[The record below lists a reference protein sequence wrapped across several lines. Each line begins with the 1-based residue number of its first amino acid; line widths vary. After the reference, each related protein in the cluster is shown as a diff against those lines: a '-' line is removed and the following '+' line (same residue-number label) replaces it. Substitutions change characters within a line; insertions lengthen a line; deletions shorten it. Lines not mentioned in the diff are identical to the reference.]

1 MKTGLNKD
9 AMIQAYRNTSFRME
23 ERGASDY
30 KYYSELLEADL
41 KLLGENTGKYYDKFV
56 EKVMA
61 IYGAKSRQ
69 ASAMIVGPARFK
81 VTHKANEAER
91 RHTDHFNHWRERYF
105 KLVNRVRKLSVAENI
120 ISDSEHLTKLE
131 ALKAQYKLEGKPHYA
146 MTNLNAKIR
155 YYKKKVEQLEAR
167 EKLSDLFS
175 ELMIP
180 DGRIYFSNERL
191 VVEHNS
197 KPDKTT
203 IDDIKSHGFKYSP
216 KTQTWVR
223 QFTGNAV
230 RSGKLLAK
238 KLNSKSEV
246 IDEN

>member
-1 MKTGLNKD
+1 MLDKTR
-9 AMIQAYRNTSFRME
+9 MIQAYRNISFHME
-23 ERGASDY
+23 ERGESDY

-41 KLLGENTGKYYDKFV
+41 KLLGENTGKYHDKFV

-69 ASAMIVGPARFK
+69 ASAMIVGPANFK

-91 RHTDHFNHWRERYF
+91 KHTEHFNHWRERYF

-155 YYKKKVEQLEAR
+155 YYKKKVEQLEVR
-167 EKLSDLFS
+167 EKLSELFK
-175 ELMIP
+175 ETAIP
-180 DGRIYFSNERL
+180 GGRIYFSNERL
-191 VVEHNS
+191 VVEHSS

-216 KTQTWVR
+216 KTTTWVR

-230 RSGKLLAK
+230 HSARQLGV
-238 KLNSKSEV
+238 KLNE
-246 IDEN
+246 